1 MADTAWTG
9 NWQPMAGFPVG
20 TSFGQTPTYSG
31 FKSKSKDTKGL
42 PSFKGIDF
50 QTGKTVDLADYW
62 SNPSFGSASS
72 SASAP
77 SPTYNTT
84 SALGNALNTI
94 QIINDIERAQT
105 PWQIEKYRTMSDI
118 AAEQQLKQAYQLY
131 PLLSQAG
138 AETTARNLAA
148 SQTYRAFAEGLPSNV
163 QNIMASKQAQATSA
177 AAGEADRARAVAA
190 QQDAAN
196 RYGGR
201 FAGQYIQVG

>member
-1 MADTAWTG
+1 
-9 NWQPMAGFPVG
+9 
-20 TSFGQTPTYSG
+20 
-31 FKSKSKDTKGL
+31 
-42 PSFKGIDF
+42 
-50 QTGKTVDLADYW
+50 
-62 SNPSFGSASS
+62 
-72 SASAP
+72 
-77 SPTYNTT
+77 
-84 SALGNALNTI
+84 
-94 QIINDIERAQT
+94 
-105 PWQIEKYRTMSDI
+105 MSDI